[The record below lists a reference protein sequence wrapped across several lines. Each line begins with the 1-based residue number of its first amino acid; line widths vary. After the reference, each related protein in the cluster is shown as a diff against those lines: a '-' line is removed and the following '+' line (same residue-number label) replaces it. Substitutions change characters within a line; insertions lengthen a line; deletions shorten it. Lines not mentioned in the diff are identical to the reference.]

1 MSMRVGCNGQGRVPL
16 FFVAGQ
22 QSCHLNYVP
31 MLRHFSLMCGLF
43 LFASLAPATQI
54 KVRTI
59 EQLAAAGEAVV
70 HGIVT
75 SKSVQRDVDG
85 RIFTR
90 VQLKLKE
97 HWKGSRPVISIVH
110 GGGVLGDEASFAEGQ
125 EQYTVGEEVV
135 AFVRFNGRGEAV
147 TLGMNQGKFTVF
159 KRDGETLVY
168 NGFHGA
174 APGEATPGRKP
185 IRLEELKSRVLGGA
199 R

>member
-1 MSMRVGCNGQGRVPL
+1 
-16 FFVAGQ
+16 
-22 QSCHLNYVP
+22 
-31 MLRHFSLMCGLF
+31 MLRHFLLMCGLF
-43 LFASLAPATQI
+43 LFASLASATQI

-70 HGIVT
+70 RGVVT
-75 SKSVQRDVDG
+75 SKSVQRDADG

-90 VQLKLKE
+90 VQLELKE

-110 GGGVLGDEASFAEGQ
+110 GGGVLGDQASFADGQ
-125 EQYTVGEEVV
+125 EQYAVGEEVV

-159 KRDGETLVY
+159 KHEGETLVS

-174 APGEATPGRKP
+174 LPAEVNRGRKP
-185 IRLEELKSRVLGGA
+185 LRLEELKSRVLGGA

>member
-1 MSMRVGCNGQGRVPL
+1 MYAGCNRVRKVPL

-31 MLRHFSLMCGLF
+31 MLRHISLMCGLF
-43 LFASLAPATQI
+43 LFAMLGSATQI

-59 EQLAAAGEAVV
+59 EELAAAGQAVV
-70 HGIVT
+70 RGIVT
-75 SKSVQRDVDG
+75 SKTVQRDADG

-90 VQLKLKE
+90 VQLDLKE
-97 HWKGSRPVISIVH
+97 HWKGSRPVVSIVH
-110 GGGVLGDEASFAEGQ
+110 GGGVLGERASFAESQ
-125 EQYTVGEEVV
+125 EQYAVGEEVV

-174 APGEATPGRKP
+174 APGEASPGRKP